1 VSLAGRFANRA
12 VDLLFVPGTEHLWAR
27 RLRGRVLCLLYHRV
41 DDPARH
47 RWLARRGPPVIAPRE
62 LERELAVWK
71 RLGARFTTFREL
83 RDGWFPGADEVGV
96 LVCFDDGYRDNC
108 RHGFPLLARLGIPAT
123 LFQISSL
130 VGADEL
136 NWEHALY
143 FLQRDDERA
152 ARFRRLAAERL
163 PEARGVPDGAFD
175 DRLRFA
181 APQAAVE
188 RLLADALES
197 FGDRQAAAEAA
208 RDLYPQADDLRRTAV
223 DGFEIGSHGARHLP
237 RTRLDDAEFERDLAD
252 SRQALAAL
260 VGAAPECY
268 SFPYGLHREG
278 DEAICRRHYRQAAV
292 VRPRPIERDSSPW
305 ELPRAT
311 WPGPARNG
319 LRLRRWLL
327 RGRI

>member
-1 VSLAGRFANRA
+1 MSLAGRLANRA
-12 VDLLFVPGTEHLWAR
+12 LDLLFVPGSERLWAR

-41 DDPARH
+41 DDPERH
-47 RWLARRGPPVIAPRE
+47 PWLARRGPPVIAPRE
-62 LERELAVWK
+62 LERELRFWQ

-83 RDGWFPGADEVGV
+83 RDGRFPGRDEVGV
-96 LVCFDDGYRDNC
+96 LVCFDDGYRDNY
-108 RHGFPLLARLGIPAT
+108 RHGLPLLARLGVPAT

-130 VGADEL
+130 VDAAEL

-143 FLQRDDERA
+143 FLQRDDARAERL
-152 ARFRRLAAERL
+152 RRLAAERL
-163 PEARGVPDGAFD
+163 PEARDVPDGAFD

-188 RLLADALES
+188 ALLAAATEA
-197 FGDRQAAAEAA
+197 FGDGEAAAAAA
-208 RDLYPQADDLRRTAV
+208 RELYPQAADLRRAAA

-237 RTRLDDAEFERDLAD
+237 RPRLADAEFERDLAD
-252 SRQALAAL
+252 SRRDLAAL
-260 VGAAPECY
+260 AGAAPECY
-268 SFPYGLHREG
+268 SFPYGLHLEG

-292 VRPRPIERDSSPW
+292 VRPRPIARDSSPW
-305 ELPRAT
+305 SLPRAT